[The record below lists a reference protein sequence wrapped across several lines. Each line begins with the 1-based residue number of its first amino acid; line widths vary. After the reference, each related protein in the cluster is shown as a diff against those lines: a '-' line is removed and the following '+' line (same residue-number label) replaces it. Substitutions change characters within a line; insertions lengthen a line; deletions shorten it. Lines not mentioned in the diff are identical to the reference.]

1 MFQGFKEF
9 IMRGNVIELAV
20 AVVIGG
26 AFAAIVDAFVA
37 NIINP
42 LIGAF
47 VPSGDL
53 AAWTITI
60 PGLVAD
66 AELGVGGIISAAINF
81 LAIAFVV
88 YFALVM
94 PMNRLAERRA
104 ARQPVVEET
113 PAGPTQEELLVE
125 IRDLLAK
132 QQRA

>member
-26 AFAAIVDAFVA
+26 AFGAIVTAVVET
-37 NIINP
+37 IINP

-60 PGLVAD
+60 PGLVDD
-66 AELGVGGIISAAINF
+66 AHLGIGAFISALINF
-81 LAIAFVV
+81 LVIAAVV

-94 PMNRLAERRA
+94 PMNKLAERRA
-104 ARQPVVEET
+104 RGQVPEDV
-113 PAGPTQEELLVE
+113 PPTQEELLAQ
-125 IRDLLAK
+125 IRDLLAAQNAAK
-132 QQRA
+132 